1 VTQAKVIVLIGIP
14 GSGKSTWAA
23 KQNATVISS
32 DELRGVLSGD
42 VKNQDI
48 HAKVFATMRYLLRT
62 RLELGATPTIIDA
75 TNIRRKDRKA
85 WLQIAHKFGASV
97 DAVLFDLPIEVAL
110 ERNRKRDRVVPEDV
124 IRSMAKRLQL
134 PTIEEGFKK
143 ISTIVA

>member
-1 VTQAKVIVLIGIP
+1 MTQAKVIVLIGVP

-32 DELRGVLSGD
+32 DELRGVLNGD
-42 VKNQDI
+42 VKNQDL

-85 WLQIAHKFGASV
+85 WLQIANKFGASV

-134 PTIEEGFKK
+134 PIIEEGFKK
-143 ISTIVA
+143 ISTIAA